1 MPLHEAMEMLGRGD
15 EPKPGEASPPQAKGS
30 VSAPTFQAARHDAHA
45 DFQAL
50 ATLADELLIEL
61 SPLVAIE
68 PLPPRGTWAGISRRG
83 VETLLLDITGI
94 GDWFGGEPELI
105 VAARRW
111 LERFGW
117 SARMAIADTAAAA
130 WGLAHHGDLA
140 ISSLPAGGGEPA
152 IDRLPVR
159 ALRIDHEVAHQ
170 LDRLGIETIGQLRR
184 LPRGGLATRL
194 GPDLI
199 RRVDQMLGQAPEPLG
214 MHHTEPEDMAICELE
229 YPTTDQSI
237 LSHRIGLLIDQ
248 VSAGLAVRVRG
259 ALRLVCELELL
270 ENRPAE
276 RIEVGLFAPT
286 ADAAHLKRLML
297 TALENRSL
305 AAMVQ
310 RIRVSV
316 DLGGP
321 LKPYQTNLFD
331 ESRSGGLAGAAG
343 RQAFARMIE
352 TVAMRLGGEA
362 VLGVERTDHP
372 RPESAYRLR
381 PLAGRADRG
390 GNGRERNGRGG
401 SGRVDSRMVASRSL
415 PIKSARRSQAA
426 QPLGP
431 TPDDPLRRPLMLLT
445 APRPIQVEASRRDG
459 VLTSIRIEEPEM
471 RSAARV
477 HRVLRCWGPERIET
491 RGAIAGWER
500 RDYYRVEIEGGGWL
514 WLFRQGFAGEPPA
527 WKLHGRFG

>member
-1 MPLHEAMEMLGRGD
+1 MPLHEAVETLGRDDQPRSGVVT
-15 EPKPGEASPPQAKGS
+15 KPVDGSASVPMPR
-30 VSAPTFQAARHDAHA
+30 VERHDANG
-45 DFQAL
+45 DLQAL
-50 ATLADELLIEL
+50 ARLADELLIEL

-68 PLPPRGTWAGISRRG
+68 PLPPRGTWAGTSRRG

-94 GDWFGGEPELI
+94 GDWFGGEAEVI
-105 VAARRW
+105 AAARRW

-117 SARMAIADTAAAA
+117 SARMAIADTVAAS
-130 WGLAHHGDLA
+130 WGVAHHGDLA
-140 ISSLPAGGGEPA
+140 ISSSPVGGGEPV

-159 ALRIDHEVAHQ
+159 ALRIDHEVARQ
-170 LDRLGIETIGQLRR
+170 LDRLGIETIGQLRQ

-199 RRVDQMLGQAPEPLG
+199 RRVDQMLGQVSEPLA
-214 MHHTEPEDMAICELE
+214 MHHTEPEDAAVCELE

-248 VSAGLAVRVRG
+248 VATRLAARVRG
-259 ALRLVCELELL
+259 ALRLVCQLELL
-270 ENRPAE
+270 ENRPSE

-310 RIRVSV
+310 RIHVSV
-316 DLGGP
+316 ELGGP
-321 LKPYQTNLFD
+321 LKLYQTNLFD
-331 ESRSGGLAGAAG
+331 ESRSGGLTGAAG

-352 TVAMRLGGEA
+352 TVAMRLGGDA

-390 GNGRERNGRGG
+390 GHGRSG
-401 SGRVDSRMVASRSL
+401 SGRIDSRMVASKSL
-415 PIKSARRSQAA
+415 PIKAPRRSQAA
-426 QPLGP
+426 PPLGP
-431 TPDDPLRRPLMLLT
+431 VPDDPLRRPLSLLT
-445 APRPIQVEASRRDG
+445 VPRPIQVEASRRDG

-514 WLFRQGFAGEPPA
+514 WLFRQGFAGESPE